1 MIIKTTALHCS
12 GRDRAMR
19 NSETHVPL
27 WRQFQLPQL
36 LITGTFL
43 ATTAASMGQP
53 VITTQPQSQTNIAS
67 TTATF
72 TVEAAGTPPLGYQ
85 WQRDTGYLDFGDLAG
100 RTNAT
105 LVLTNV
111 GSADAYNYRAVVTN
125 DSGAITSAVASLT
138 LVYPPKITRLS
149 NYVASASV
157 GASASM
163 RVWASG
169 TAPLSYQWWFKIA
182 TLPGQTNYTLNLSC
196 YELF

>member
-1 MIIKTTALHCS
+1 MAAV
-12 GRDRAMR
+12 R
-19 NSETHVPL
+19 
-27 WRQFQLPQL
+27 LPQL

-43 ATTAASMGQP
+43 ATTAASM
-53 VITTQPQSQTNIAS
+53 AS
-67 TTATF
+67 PSSLLSPRAKPTSPARRDFHRRGCRHAT
-72 TVEAAGTPPLGYQ
+72 LGYQ

-169 TAPLSYQWWFKIA
+169 TRRSA
-182 TLPGQTNYTLNLSC
+182 TSGGLKLRRCQARRTIR
-196 YELF
+196 